1 MKLICEVNE
10 SIEIL
15 TEEKSQ
21 FQFYNNQYANRKT
34 QSEAQDDLSSS
45 LMSGR

>member
-15 TEEKSQ
+15 TALYVENNITDTNSIEK
-21 FQFYNNQYANRKT
+21 
-34 QSEAQDDLSSS
+34 DVDHII
-45 LMSGR
+45 

>member
-1 MKLICEVNE
+1 MG
-10 SIEIL
+10 EIL

-45 LMSGR
+45 LMKIVGENINW